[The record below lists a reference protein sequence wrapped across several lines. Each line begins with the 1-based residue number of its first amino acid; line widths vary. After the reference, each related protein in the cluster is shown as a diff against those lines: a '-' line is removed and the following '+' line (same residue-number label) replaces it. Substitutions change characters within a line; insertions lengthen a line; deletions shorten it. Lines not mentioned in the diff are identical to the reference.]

1 MADITFSPEDEEFF
15 GKVGGF
21 GVPKFDA
28 EMGGGVPRGFM
39 IVAFTQTRSGS
50 ELFAKQFTSPA
61 EEPENT
67 ILISTNEAQQEIIR
81 VYEKYGWPLDI
92 GVRTVGEEYN
102 ASVLERDLLA
112 SRYRLEGFQLP
123 DLQRL
128 AQTRFVD
135 TENRDLLTE
144 VTNDVMALDPYFRA
158 VVDSMDFFVQRED
171 PSRVISMMRM
181 LQAHTQ
187 MVRGLLLV
195 TISSDGLPPGLRQEV
210 AGIADMVLEFK
221 VRTIGT
227 DFETSMTVTKF
238 RNAPENLRILVF
250 RVTPDECIT
259 PETVERIA

>member
-1 MADITFSPEDEEFF
+1 MADITFSSEDEEFF

-28 EMGGGVPRGFM
+28 VMGGGVPRGFM
-39 IVAFTQTRSGS
+39 IVAFTQTGSGS

-123 DLQRL
+123 DIQRL

-135 TENRDLLTE
+135 TENRDFLTE
-144 VTNDVMALDPYFRA
+144 VTNEVMALDPYFRA

-195 TISSDGLPPGLRQEV
+195 TISSDGLPPGFDKKWQGLRTWCWSSRSERS
-210 AGIADMVLEFK
+210 
-221 VRTIGT
+221 VRT
-227 DFETSMTVTKF
+227 SK
-238 RNAPENLRILVF
+238 RR
-250 RVTPDECIT
+250 
-259 PETVERIA
+259 

>member
-1 MADITFSPEDEEFF
+1 MADISFSAEDEEFF
-15 GKVGGF
+15 GKVGSF
-21 GVPKFDA
+21 GVPKFDGV
-28 EMGGGVPRGFM
+28 MGGGVPRGFM
-39 IVAFTQTRSGS
+39 IVAFTQTGSGS

-81 VYEKYGWPLDI
+81 VYEKYKWPLDI

-123 DLQRL
+123 DIQRL

-135 TENRDLLTE
+135 IENRDFLTE
-144 VTNDVMALDPYFRA
+144 VTNEVMALDPYFRA
-158 VVDSMDFFVQRED
+158 VLDSMDFFVQRED

-195 TISSDGLPPGLRQEV
+195 TISTDGLPPGLRQEV

-238 RNAPENLRILVF
+238 RNAPENLRIL
-250 RVTPDECIT
+250 
-259 PETVERIA
+259 

>member
-28 EMGGGVPRGFM
+28 VMGGGVPRGFM
-39 IVAFTQTRSGS
+39 IVAFTQTGSGS

-81 VYEKYGWPLDI
+81 VYEKYNWPLDI

-123 DLQRL
+123 DIQRL

-135 TENRDLLTE
+135 TENRDFLTE
-144 VTNDVMALDPYFRA
+144 VTNEVMALDPYFRA
-158 VVDSMDFFVQRED
+158 VVDSMDFFVQR
-171 PSRVISMMRM
+171 
-181 LQAHTQ
+181 
-187 MVRGLLLV
+187 
-195 TISSDGLPPGLRQEV
+195 
-210 AGIADMVLEFK
+210 
-221 VRTIGT
+221 
-227 DFETSMTVTKF
+227 
-238 RNAPENLRILVF
+238 
-250 RVTPDECIT
+250 
-259 PETVERIA
+259 

>member
-1 MADITFSPEDEEFF
+1 MY
-15 GKVGGF
+15 K
-21 GVPKFDA
+21 
-28 EMGGGVPRGFM
+28 R
-39 IVAFTQTRSGS
+39 Q
-50 ELFAKQFTSPA
+50 
-61 EEPENT
+61 
-67 ILISTNEAQQEIIR
+67 
-81 VYEKYGWPLDI
+81 
-92 GVRTVGEEYN
+92 
-102 ASVLERDLLA
+102 
-112 SRYRLEGFQLP
+112 
-123 DLQRL
+123 
-128 AQTRFVD
+128 VD
-135 TENRDLLTE
+135 TENRDFLTE
-144 VTNDVMALDPYFRA
+144 VTNEVMALDPYFRA

-250 RVTPDECIT
+250 RVTPEECIT